1 MVQKNNKY
9 PCYNRS
15 LKNIESEEWEDIP
28 GFDGYYMVSNFGR
41 IKRMKR
47 EQLNSKGIVR
57 IFKEQIIAPRIGL
70 GPNHYKKDFTYHLFA
85 HFSLEG
91 NKYHLP
97 IRRLVYYCFIV
108 PFDLKDKTVTIIC
121 NNGNGLDV
129 GPLNLKLTSL
139 SEASLRVMQL
149 KRRLPEFKNVDHKKA
164 SQASIQVTSR
174 QISQYDHSGNK
185 IKTYPSIM
193 EASRQLNIGYSS
205 ISNTAHEREPT
216 AGGYYWKFGNASYFN
231 VKGFLEKRSIG
242 FKEKK
247 GTKVTQYSL
256 TGHRIAQFLTLTD
269 GAKSIGKDYTGISA
283 AIRGVITCAYGYIWK
298 RGWGKAKINVKKI
311 TSRQGKQH
319 LTV

>member
-1 MVQKNNKY
+1 MVPENNKY

-47 EQLNSKGIVR
+47 EQVNSRGVVR
-57 IFKEQIIAPRIGL
+57 IFKEQIIAPRISL
-70 GPNHYKKDFTYHLFA
+70 APNHYKKDFTYHLFA

-91 NKYHLP
+91 SRYHLP
-97 IRRLVYYCFIV
+97 IRRLVYYCFIE
-108 PFDLKDKTVTIIC
+108 PFDLKDKTIIIIC
-121 NNGNGLDV
+121 VNGNGLDV
-129 GPLNLKLTSL
+129 RPMNLKLTGL

-149 KRRLPEFKNVDHKKA
+149 KRRLPEFKNVDSKKA
-164 SQASIQVTSR
+164 SRASTRVTSR
-174 QISQYDHSGNK
+174 QISQYDHTGNK

-193 EASRQLNIGYSS
+193 EASRQLDIAHSS
-205 ISNTAHEREPT
+205 ISNAAHEREPT
-216 AGGYYWKFGNASYFN
+216 GGGYYWRFGDASYFN
-231 VKGFLEKRSIG
+231 VAAFLEKRSIG

-269 GAKSIGKDYTGISA
+269 AAKSIGKDYTGISA
-283 AIRGVITCAYGYIWK
+283 AIRGVITSAYGYIWK
-298 RGWGKAKINVKKI
+298 RGWGKAKINVKNK
-311 TSRQGKQH
+311 KH
-319 LTV
+319 AHPEV